1 MSIRFAGLDWA
12 SRTHAACVIDEH
24 GSVHLQFE
32 VNHDAAGLA
41 EIGFSPCATVK
52 AAKHYPAADMPAI
65 CQALIHHLQGVM
77 AEA

>member
-32 VNHDAAGLA
+32 INHDAAGWP
-41 EIGFSPCATVK
+41 S
-52 AAKHYPAADMPAI
+52 
-65 CQALIHHLQGVM
+65 
-77 AEA
+77 